1 MSFLFKEEQNNFNV
15 NLHIKIEFT
24 LFRNYNES
32 GCYPITS
39 GGIDMEN
46 ILINGYSHYTS
57 SNNIQRSAI
66 EERDLGDGRTSS
78 ISASVSYTVTWSA
91 A

>member
-1 MSFLFKEEQNNFNV
+1 
-15 NLHIKIEFT
+15 
-24 LFRNYNES
+24 
-32 GCYPITS
+32 
-39 GGIDMEN
+39 MEN

-66 EERDLGDGRTSS
+66 EESDLGDGRTSS

>member
-1 MSFLFKEEQNNFNV
+1 
-15 NLHIKIEFT
+15 
-24 LFRNYNES
+24 
-32 GCYPITS
+32 
-39 GGIDMEN
+39 MEN

-57 SNNIQRSAI
+57 SNNIQRSA

>member
-1 MSFLFKEEQNNFNV
+1 
-15 NLHIKIEFT
+15 
-24 LFRNYNES
+24 
-32 GCYPITS
+32 
-39 GGIDMEN
+39 MEN
-46 ILINGYSHYTS
+46 ILINGYSHYAS